1 MSWVHLAPFRLWG
14 KGQEEGS
21 VCDPDKPVQRRPET
35 RHFMHTHFLMAA
47 LLLAAAHTAN
57 AQSVALS
64 GVAGNKALVTIDGSA
79 PRFLSPG
86 QSYQGVTLLSTQGE
100 SATVSVAGQRET
112 LRVGEAPVSVG
123 TGAAPAAAGATRIVL
138 TADGRGHFMPT
149 GQINGQ
155 TVQFM
160 VDTGA
165 SQVVMSES
173 DAQRIN
179 LSYKQGAPVR
189 VSTAN
194 GSAMGHRVVLSS
206 VRVGEVQVLEVAAIV
221 LPQPMPYILLGNS
234 FLTRF
239 QMLRQNDQLTLERRF

>member
-1 MSWVHLAPFRLWG
+1 
-14 KGQEEGS
+14 
-21 VCDPDKPVQRRPET
+21 
-35 RHFMHTHFLMAA
+35 MHTHFLMAA
-47 LLLAAAHTAN
+47 LLLAAAHAAN

-64 GVAGNKALVTIDGSA
+64 GVAGSKALVTIDGSA

-86 QSYQGVTLLSTQGE
+86 QSHQGVTLIGTQGE
-100 SATVSVAGQRET
+100 SATVSVGGQRET
-112 LRVGEAPVSVG
+112 LRVGDAPVSVG
-123 TGAAPAAAGATRIVL
+123 TGAVPTAAAGAKRIVL
-138 TADGRGHFMPT
+138 TADGRGHFMPA

-155 TVQFM
+155 AVQFM

-179 LSYKQGAPVR
+179 LKYDQGQPVK

-194 GSAMGHRVVLSS
+194 GTATGHRVVLSS
-206 VRVGEVQVLEVAAIV
+206 VRVGEVQVFEVAAIV
-221 LPQPMPYILLGNS
+221 LPQAMPYILLGNS

-239 QMLRQNDQLTLERRF
+239 QMLRQNDQLTLEKR